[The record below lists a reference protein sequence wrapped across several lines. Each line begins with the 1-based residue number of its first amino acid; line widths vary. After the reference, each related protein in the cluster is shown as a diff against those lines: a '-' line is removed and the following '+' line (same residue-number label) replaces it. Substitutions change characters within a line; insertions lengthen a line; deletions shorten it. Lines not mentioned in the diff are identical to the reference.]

1 MDLKTLC
8 EINGTSGDEKRV
20 RNALLEAARPLC
32 TSVKIDRMGN
42 VIAYKKGTGGSNRHL
57 LFCAHMDEV
66 GFIILDATDDG
77 LLMFRPVGGIDPRVA
92 VSKYVVVGEKQ
103 VRGVIGAL
111 AIHLQ
116 SREDRKRV
124 LPWDGLYI
132 DIGAKTK
139 DEALADCPPGSFVY
153 FDNGY
158 EPLGPG
164 YAVSKALDDRVG
176 CYNLLRLLEGAYAA
190 DVTCAFVV
198 MEEIGSRGAMGAA
211 FASDADTAIIFEGT
225 AAGDM
230 GDADEVRKVCQ
241 AGKGV
246 AVSFMDRTTIG
257 DRALY
262 QELLALAQAKG
273 IPFQPKRGVTGGN
286 DARAFQRVGE
296 GKSACVLSVPCRYI
310 HGPSSVL
317 CLSDLDAQLAL
328 AKAYAEQA

>member
-1 MDLKTLC
+1 M
-8 EINGTSGDEKRV
+8 
-20 RNALLEAARPLC
+20 
-32 TSVKIDRMGN
+32 
-42 VIAYKKGTGGSNRHL
+42 
-57 LFCAHMDEV
+57 
-66 GFIILDATDDG
+66 
-77 LLMFRPVGGIDPRVA
+77 
-92 VSKYVVVGEKQ
+92 
-103 VRGVIGAL
+103 
-111 AIHLQ
+111 
-116 SREDRKRV
+116 
-124 LPWDGLYI
+124 
-132 DIGAKTK
+132 
-139 DEALADCPPGSFVY
+139 
-153 FDNGY
+153 
-158 EPLGPG
+158 
-164 YAVSKALDDRVG
+164 G
-176 CYNLLRLLEGAYAA
+176 CYNLLRLLEGTYAA

-230 GDADEVRKVCQ
+230 GDADEARKVCQ

-262 QELLALAQAKG
+262 QELLALAQVKG

-296 GKSACVLSVPCRYI
+296 GKRACVLSVPCRYI